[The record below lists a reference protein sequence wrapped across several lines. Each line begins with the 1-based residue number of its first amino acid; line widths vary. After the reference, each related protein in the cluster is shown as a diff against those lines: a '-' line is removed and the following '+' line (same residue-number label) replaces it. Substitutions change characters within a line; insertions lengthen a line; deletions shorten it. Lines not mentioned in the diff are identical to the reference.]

1 MYILIAI
8 LIFGVLITVH
18 ELGHFVA
25 AKLCGV
31 RVLEFAIGMGPA
43 LFQYPKGKKTG
54 EKTPKTPDVE
64 ISEGLFSGETVYSL
78 RALPIGGYCAM
89 EGEDDA
95 SDDPRAFS
103 NQKAWKRVIILVAGA
118 AMNFI
123 SGFIILLV
131 IIGNLNVAEPVITG
145 FFDDCPYQGESGL
158 MVGDE
163 FYSIDGH
170 RTYFS
175 ANISKYLN
183 RGGEV
188 KDIVVI
194 RDGKKVHL
202 EDYKMP
208 LVEYT
213 MEDGT
218 TDMKF
223 GITPNPYNLNNT
235 GLARIKNTWHYS
247 VDLLRLVWDGLVDLV
262 SGNVGLRDMS
272 GVVGI
277 VGAINDVGQ
286 QAETPAIAAHSIAFF
301 TAFISINLAVMNLLP
316 IPAVDGGRL
325 FLLAV
330 IWIFEKIFKRKPDPK
345 YEGYIHAAGFILLM
359 GLMLLVTINDIVK
372 IFTA

>member
-1 MYILIAI
+1 MYIVIAI

-43 LFQYPKGKKTG
+43 LLQFPKSKKTG
-54 EKTPKTPDVE
+54 SIIPDVE
-64 ISEGLFSGETVYSL
+64 ISNGLFSGETTYSL

-89 EGEDDA
+89 EGEDNA
-95 SDDPRAFS
+95 SEDPRAFS
-103 NQKAWKRVIILVAGA
+103 NQNAWKRVVILVAGA
-118 AMNFI
+118 AMNFVT
-123 SGFIILLV
+123 GFIILLV
-131 IIGNLNVAEPVITG
+131 IIGNLNVAEPIIAD
-145 FFDDCPYQGESGL
+145 FYENCPYQGESGL

-194 RDGKKVHL
+194 RDGEKVHL
-202 EDYKMP
+202 ENYKMP

-218 TDMKF
+218 TVLRY
-223 GITPNPYNLNNT
+223 GITTNMYNNNNT
-235 GLARIKNTWHYS
+235 GFAKIKNTWHYS
-247 VDLLRLVWDGLVDLV
+247 LDFVRLVWDGLVDLI

-286 QAETPAIAAHSIAFF
+286 QAETTRMAAQQIALF

-325 FLLAV
+325 FMLAV
-330 IWIFEKIFKRKPDPK
+330 IWIFEKIFKRKPDPR

>member
-43 LFQYPKGKKTG
+43 LFKRQR
-54 EKTPKTPDVE
+54 
-64 ISEGLFSGETVYSL
+64 GETLYSL
-78 RALPIGGYCAM
+78 RSLPIGGYCAM

-95 SDDPRAFS
+95 SADPGAFS
-103 NQKAWKRVIILVAGA
+103 NQKAWKRIIILVAGA
-118 AMNFI
+118 TMNFI
-123 SGFIILLV
+123 TGFIILLV
-131 IIGNLNVAEPVITG
+131 IIGNLNVAEPIIMD
-145 FFDDCPYQGESGL
+145 FYENCPYQGESGL
-158 MVGDE
+158 MVGDT

-175 ANISKYLN
+175 SNVNKYLY
-183 RGGEV
+183 RGGEI

-194 RDGKKVHL
+194 RDGEKVSL
-202 EDYKMP
+202 KNYDMT

-218 TDMKF
+218 TELKF
-223 GITPNPYNLNNT
+223 GITTNIYNYNNT
-235 GLARIKNTWHYS
+235 GLARLVNTWHYS
-247 VDLLRLVWDGLVDLV
+247 LDFVRLVWDGLVDLV

-286 QAETPAIAAHSIAFF
+286 QAETVRIAARQIAFF

-330 IWIFEKIFKRKPDPK
+330 MWVFEKIFKRKPDPR